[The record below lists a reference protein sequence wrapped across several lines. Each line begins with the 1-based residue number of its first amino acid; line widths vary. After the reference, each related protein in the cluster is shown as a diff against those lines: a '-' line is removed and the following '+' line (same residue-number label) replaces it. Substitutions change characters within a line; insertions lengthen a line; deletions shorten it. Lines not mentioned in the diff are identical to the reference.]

1 MRPSNLAVVTCY
13 YDPLHKPERIAAWR
27 RWNAGMLARG
37 ISPVTVEGV
46 YAHQEPILCD
56 EQGSTVMRVRLPDDR
71 LCQKE
76 SLLNL
81 VIRGL
86 PATVD
91 AICWCDG
98 DVLID
103 FDGDWQEAVLDCL
116 SQHEVCQPWQTA
128 EFLGPDD
135 EVLEW
140 FEQQTVFLSAAEAV
154 RLGKQGPDTLNG
166 HGGLAWACTRHWFDA
181 VGGLYSLDPT
191 NGGDIDMV
199 AWLFDFADKHKH
211 LRKIGDAPR
220 EHIAGWGRKAFA
232 ELQWRGV
239 GVVPDCGLRHL
250 WHGARRDRRYPDWPR
265 YQARYGFDPRQ
276 HLARDKNG
284 LLRWTETA
292 PVEMI
297 TFCREL
303 LGG

>member
-1 MRPSNLAVVTCY
+1 
-13 YDPLHKPERIAAWR
+13 
-27 RWNAGMLARG
+27 
-37 ISPVTVEGV
+37 
-46 YAHQEPILCD
+46 
-56 EQGSTVMRVRLPDDR
+56 MRVRLPDDR